1 MQPKH
6 YLTTCVCS
14 VYAIFYD
21 SKVDGILDDVK
32 DDDVNMGVGDS
43 ILWSKVHESEKSQ
56 MVRCVA

>member
-1 MQPKH
+1 M
-6 YLTTCVCS
+6 
-14 VYAIFYD
+14 YAIFYD